1 MSCAIIELD
10 FEVVWMKRII
20 FHIDVNNAFL
30 SWMAVER
37 LKNGEKV
44 DIRKRYAVIGGDE
57 AARRGIVTA
66 KSDLCK
72 KCGVKTADTI
82 YSARK
87 KCPYL
92 EVYAGDFKVFRK
104 YSDMMYNYLLKYTN
118 IIERYSI
125 DECFLDYT
133 ASYRLF
139 GDPVKVAYQIKDDIY
154 RLFGFTV
161 NVGVGNNK
169 LEAKMASDFEKPN
182 RVHTLF
188 DEEIP
193 TKMWILPIDDLFML
207 GKSSA
212 KALREMGIETIGELA
227 CYDVNRLIKRFK
239 SHGKLMWE
247 FANGIDNSEVS
258 YQVRD
263 AKSIS
268 CSTVLPYDYRNR
280 EECLKVLRQL
290 SMEVGR
296 KLRQKKVYAKNVSIW
311 IKYNNFVKESKQKNL
326 ENTIYN
332 DMDIFHTSALLFDS
346 LWDKSIPIRALCVGV
361 GHLSHEHDRQLSLFE
376 DKANKVGSKHDMDNK
391 LQEVIDKIRDKYGND
406 KIVYADMLEKSEK
419 K

>member
-1 MSCAIIELD
+1 
-10 FEVVWMKRII
+10 MKRII

-30 SWMAVER
+30 SWTAVEKLR
-37 LKNGEKV
+37 NGEKV

-72 KCGVKTADTI
+72 KCGVKTADTL

-104 YSDMMYNYLLKYTN
+104 YSDLMYQYLLRYTN
-118 IIERYSI
+118 VIERYSI

-133 ASYRLF
+133 ASKNLF
-139 GDPVKVAYQIKDDIY
+139 GAPVKVAYQIKDDIY

-182 RVHTLF
+182 KVHTLF
-188 DEEIP
+188 DEEIS
-193 TKMWILPIDDLFML
+193 TKMWILPIEDLFML

-212 KALREMGIETIGELA
+212 KSLREMGIETIGELA
-227 CYDVNRLIKRFK
+227 HYDREKLVKKFK
-239 SHGKLMWE
+239 SHGNLMWE

-258 YQVRD
+258 YQKKE

-268 CSTVLPYDYRNR
+268 CSTVLPYDYNNR
-280 EECLKVLRQL
+280 DECLKVLRQL

-296 KLRQKKVYAKNVSIW
+296 KLRFKKVYAKNVSIW
-311 IKYNNFVKESKQKNL
+311 IKYNNFVKVSKQKNL
-326 ENTIYN
+326 ENAIYN
-332 DMDIFHTSALLFDS
+332 DMDIFHIATQLFDF
-346 LWDKSIPIRALCVGV
+346 LWDKDNLIRGLCVGV
-361 GHLSHEHDRQLSLFE
+361 GNFSSGHDRQLSLFE
-376 DKANKVGSKHDMDNK
+376 SKNTVVENCDEKNNK
-391 LQEVIDKIRDKYGND
+391 LQEAIDKIRDKYGSD
-406 KIVYADMLEKSEK
+406 TIVYADMKIEKRGTNHERK
-419 K
+419 TN

>member
-1 MSCAIIELD
+1 M
-10 FEVVWMKRII
+10 MKRII
-20 FHIDVNNAFL
+20 LHIDVNNAFL
-30 SWMAVER
+30 SWTAVER

-72 KCGVKTADTI
+72 KCGVKTADTL

-104 YSDMMYNYLLKYTN
+104 YSDMMYKYLLKYTN

-133 ASYRLF
+133 ASYQLF
-139 GDPVKVAYQIKDDIY
+139 GDPIQVAYKIKNDIY
-154 RLFGFTV
+154 QLFGFTV
-161 NVGVGNNK
+161 NVGIGNNK

-182 RVHTLF
+182 KVHTLF
-188 DEEIP
+188 DEEIS
-193 TKMWILPIDDLFML
+193 TKMWILSIEDLFML

-212 KALREMGIETIGELA
+212 KSLREMGIETIGELA
-227 CYDVNRLIKRFK
+227 HYDREKLVKKFK

-258 YQVRD
+258 YQKKD

-268 CSTVLPYDYRNR
+268 CSTVLPYDYSKR
-280 EECLKVLRQL
+280 EDCLKVLRQL

-296 KLRQKKVYAKNVSIW
+296 KLRFKKVYAKNVSIW
-311 IKYNNFVKESKQKNL
+311 IKYNNFVKVSKQKNL
-326 ENTIYN
+326 ENAIYN
-332 DMDIFHTSALLFDS
+332 DMDIFHIATSLFDS
-346 LWDKSIPIRALCVGV
+346 LWDKNNLIRGLCVGI
-361 GHLSHEHDRQLSLFE
+361 GNFSNGHDRQLSLFE
-376 DKANKVGSKHDMDNK
+376 SKNKLEEDSNDKDNK
-391 LQEVIDKIRDKYGND
+391 LQEAIDKIRDKYGSD
-406 KIVYADMLEKSEK
+406 TIVYADMKIEKRGINHERK
-419 K
+419 TN

>member
-1 MSCAIIELD
+1 MILD
-10 FEVVWMKRII
+10 VEVNFVKRII
-20 FHIDVNNAFL
+20 LHIDVNNAFL
-30 SWMAVER
+30 SWTAVEK
-37 LKNGEKV
+37 LKNGESI

-104 YSDMMYNYLLKYTN
+104 YSDMMYHYLLKYTN

-133 ASYRLF
+133 ASRNLF
-139 GDPVKVAYQIKDDIY
+139 GDPIEIAYKIKDDIY
-154 RLFGFTV
+154 KLFGFTV
-161 NVGVGNNK
+161 NVGIGNNK

-193 TKMWILPIDDLFML
+193 KKLWVLPIDDLFML

-212 KALREMGIETIGELA
+212 KILKEMGIETIGELA
-227 CYDVNRLIKRFK
+227 HYDVLKLIKRFK
-239 SHGKLMWE
+239 SHGKMMWE
-247 FANGIDNSEVS
+247 FANGIDYSEVN
-258 YQVRD
+258 YQTRE

-268 CSTVLPYDYRNR
+268 CSTVLPYDYSNR
-280 EECLKVLRQL
+280 DECLKVLRQL
-290 SMEVGR
+290 AMEVGR
-296 KLRQKKVYAKNVSIW
+296 KLRLKKVYTKNVSVW
-311 IKYNNFVKESKQKNL
+311 IKYNNFIKESKQKNL
-326 ENTIYN
+326 DNVINN
-332 DMDIFHTSALLFDS
+332 DMDIFHIASDLFDA
-346 LWDKSIPIRALCVGV
+346 LWDKDSPVRALCVGV
-361 GHLSHEHDRQLSLFE
+361 SHFSNDHDQQLSLFE
-376 DKANKVGSKHDMDNK
+376 STDKLKKLSHDKEDK
-391 LQEVIDKIRDKYGND
+391 LQEAIDKIRDKYGND
-406 KIVYADMLEKSEK
+406 KIIYADMKKEK
-419 K
+419 KG